1 MTPYQVLLQRSI
13 LSLTPITIHPGTCT
27 SKLAREGIQ
36 EKKRKIT
43 SPASRNFT
51 LNAAL
56 NLKAGRHSLPTDAL
70 LLPPVPAWQ
79 CPPSRHQTCFP
90 QGLPLL
96 QGFSPGLLCGS
107 GSDCPLPHPPHSP
120 WANRIHSGGF
130 LSTPGQS
137 PGPSGFFT
145 PFGCL
150 PGNSNLTVPK

>member
-36 EKKRKIT
+36 GKKRKIT

-70 LLPPVPAWQ
+70 LLPLCPLGSALLLDIRLAFPRAYPCSKAFPQVCSVVQAQTARCLTLHTPPGLIASTQ
-79 CPPSRHQTCFP
+79 VASCPPQGRAQAPRASSPHLAVFQEFQT
-90 QGLPLL
+90 
-96 QGFSPGLLCGS
+96 
-107 GSDCPLPHPPHSP
+107 
-120 WANRIHSGGF
+120 
-130 LSTPGQS
+130 
-137 PGPSGFFT
+137 
-145 PFGCL
+145 
-150 PGNSNLTVPK
+150 